1 MMPLP
6 SEEGVVVGAAVVAA
20 VVVGAAVVVVVVTAS
35 VVVVGAFVLA
45 ELPGGEQVLMSVSWA
60 SSQDLKCATS
70 E

>member
-1 MMPLP
+1 M
-6 SEEGVVVGAAVVAA
+6 VVVGAE
-20 VVVGAAVVVVVVTAS
+20 VVVGAAAVVVVVVGIVKVVVVVTT